1 MRGWRS
7 KFVFLLIVY
16 FSGFATAIYF
26 LAPAPKHKSGRTSA
40 KSVSLSRLK
49 SDEFAQSLS
58 TGMHKCVDF
67 GKDAASRAAK
77 FIKEKL
83 EERQDQG
90 RG

>member
-26 LAPAPKHKSGRTSA
+26 LAPAPEHKSRRSSA
-40 KSVSLSRLK
+40 KSISLSKLK

-67 GKDAASRAAK
+67 SKDAALRAAK
-77 FIKEKL
+77 FVQQKI
-83 EERQDQG
+83 EEAQDQSNS
-90 RG
+90 